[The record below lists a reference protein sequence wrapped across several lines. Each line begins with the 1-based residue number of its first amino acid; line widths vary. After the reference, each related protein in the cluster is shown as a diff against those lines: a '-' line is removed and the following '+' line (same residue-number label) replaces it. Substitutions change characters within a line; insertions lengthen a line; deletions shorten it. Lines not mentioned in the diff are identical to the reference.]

1 LFTGGK
7 RIGGFFPI
15 ASNPVRATDPYA
27 WRSFACLME
36 WLPEEGRSDAPVTP
50 HLDTLALRVCL
61 LDLVGRSVRDPAQQ
75 KNREHN
81 GKKLKHEFFSCFQS
95 TSL

>member
-15 ASNPVRATDPYA
+15 APSRRATDYPYA
-27 WRSFACLME
+27 WRSFARLME

-50 HLDTLALRVCL
+50 HLDTLALRVGL